1 MNDGHLITSKIPPK
15 RSLLS
20 IEIFPPKTE
29 PGMATLKERLEKF
42 RSYRPEFISVTY
54 GAGGSSQINTLKLAE
69 FVQSSLGVTA
79 MAHLTCVGHSRD
91 ELQQIV
97 RRIKALGIRNIM
109 ALRGDPPR
117 GETEFKAAEN
127 GFRYAS
133 GLIRMIAEQGEF
145 CIGCA
150 GYPEG
155 HVESD
160 SIESD
165 VEHLKEK
172 IDAGARFIV
181 TQFFL
186 DNVYFLRFRDLV
198 RRKGI
203 QVPLIPGILPI
214 SNYSQITRFSIM
226 CGCTLPAR
234 VMRGLHGRSDED
246 QEKFGLDHA
255 AAQVEELI
263 SEGVDGIHLYALNK
277 HRAVQAL
284 APLVRDRFPVE
295 LGSSAGAGTPS
306 V

>member
-1 MNDGHLITSKIPPK
+1 MNNGQPITSMIPPK

-29 PGMATLKERLEKF
+29 PGIASLKERLEKF
-42 RSYRPEFISVTY
+42 RFYSPEFISVTY
-54 GAGGSSQINTLKLAE
+54 GAGGSSQTNTLKLAE
-69 FVQSSLGVTA
+69 YVENSLGVTA
-79 MAHLTCVGHSRD
+79 MAHLTCVGHSSE
-91 ELQQIV
+91 ELRQIV
-97 RRIKALGIRNIM
+97 RHIKELRIRNIM
-109 ALRGDPPR
+109 ALRGDPPQ
-117 GETEFKAAEN
+117 GQSEFEAAN
-127 GFRYAS
+127 QGFRYAS
-133 GLIRMIAEQGEF
+133 ELIRMISKEGDF

-155 HVESD
+155 HVEAD

-172 IDAGARFIV
+172 LDAGAQFIV

-186 DNVYFLRFRDLV
+186 DNVYFLRYRDLL
-198 RRKGI
+198 RRQGI
-203 QVPLIPGILPI
+203 QVPVIPGILPI

-255 AAQVEELI
+255 AAQVEELL

-284 APLVRDRFPVE
+284 APLVRNRFPVE
-295 LGSSAGAGTPS
+295 PQPAE
-306 V
+306 

>member
-1 MNDGHLITSKIPPK
+1 MGEVTMNDGHLITSKIPPK

-29 PGMATLKERLEKF
+29 PGMTTLKERLEKF
-42 RSYRPEFISVTY
+42 RSFSPEFISVTY
-54 GAGGSSQINTLKLAE
+54 GAGGSSQTNTLKLAE

-79 MAHLTCVGHSRD
+79 MAHLTCVGHTKN

-97 RRIKALGIRNIM
+97 RRIKESGIRNIM
-109 ALRGDPPR
+109 ALRGDPPK
-117 GETEFKAAEN
+117 GQAEFRAAEN

-133 GLIRMIAEQGEF
+133 ELIGMIAEEGDF

-155 HVESD
+155 HVEAE

-165 VEHLKEK
+165 IEHLKEK
-172 IDAGARFIV
+172 IAAGARFIV

-186 DNVYFLRFRDLV
+186 DNVYFLRYRDMV

-203 QVPLIPGILPI
+203 QVPVIPGILPI

-246 QEKFGLDHA
+246 QERFGLDHA
-255 AAQVEELI
+255 AGQVEELLR
-263 SEGVDGIHLYALNK
+263 EGVDGVHLYALNK

-284 APLVRDRFPVE
+284 APLVRERFPGMVE
-295 LGSSAGAGTPS
+295 SAE
-306 V
+306 

>member
-1 MNDGHLITSKIPPK
+1 MKDEHLITAKIPPR

-20 IEIFPPKTE
+20 IEVFPPKTE
-29 PGMATLKERLEKF
+29 QGIETLKERLQTF
-42 RSYRPEFISVTY
+42 RSYAPEFISVTY
-54 GAGGSSQINTLKLAE
+54 GAGGSSQSNTLKLAG
-69 FVQSSLGVTA
+69 FVQNSLGVTA
-79 MAHLTCVGHSRD
+79 MAHLTCVGHSRR

-97 RRIKALGIRNIM
+97 QRIRDLGIRNIM

-117 GETEFKAAEN
+117 GQTDFQMAED

-133 GLIRMIAEQGEF
+133 QLIRMIAETGDF

-155 HVESD
+155 HVEAD
-160 SIESD
+160 SIERD
-165 VEHLKEK
+165 VDHLKEK
-172 IDAGARFIV
+172 IDAGAQFIV

-186 DNVYFLRFRDLV
+186 DNVYFLRFRDLL

-203 QVPLIPGILPI
+203 QVPIIPGILPI

-234 VMRGLHGRSDED
+234 VMRGLHGKSDED

-255 AAQVEELI
+255 ASQVEELLR
-263 SEGVDGIHLYALNK
+263 EGVDGIHLYALNK

-284 APLVRDRFPVE
+284 APLVRERFPV
-295 LGSSAGAGTPS
+295 LLKS
-306 V
+306 